1 MWLYFN
7 NKLNMQNGFTTDT
20 FFFKPTVPALYNT
33 QTVYLGRFTTSNAPA
48 ILQLEIY
55 FHSNGVSQSTAS
67 VATNLVSPS
76 KMTVMLQILQA
87 DVTAGLNVTG
97 YAVQYGNFLDE
108 DNLCAVQYDG
118 FYGFD
123 IYIKMRGFG
132 NPVVHATTTSVG
144 TWESKMEVSSWNNFG
159 STYAPGTTG
168 VTEYKIPI
176 QYKFKEGMIE
186 TPNGF
191 NISSSKRYKTNIT
204 DLPENYNLDMVMKMK
219 PVIYN
224 KKDEPGNEQVYPG
237 LIAEELHDL
246 SANLFV
252 SYNHDNIPESL
263 DYSRINV
270 LLIKAAQQLNEKIN
284 KLTEDL
290 KSFGDESI
298 I

>member
-1 MWLYFN
+1 
-7 NKLNMQNGFTTDT
+7 MQNGLTTDT
-20 FFFKPTVPALYNT
+20 FFFKPTVPDLST
-33 QTVYLGRFTTSNAPA
+33 EQTVYLGRFTTSNAPA

-67 VATNLVSPS
+67 VASNLVSPS
-76 KMTVMLQILQA
+76 KITVMLQVLDA
-87 DVTAGLNVTG
+87 TGVTAGFNITG
-97 YAVQYGNFLDE
+97 YAVQYGNFLNA
-108 DNLCAVQYDG
+108 DNLCAVQGLFYD
-118 FYGFD
+118 FD
-123 IYIKMRGFG
+123 IYIKMKNWG
-132 NPVVHATTTSVG
+132 NPVVHATTTSAG
-144 TWESKMEVSSWNNFG
+144 TWESKMTVSTRTDFG
-159 STYAPGTTG
+159 ATYAPGATG
-168 VTEYKIPI
+168 QTVYKIPI
-176 QYKFKEGMIE
+176 QYKFMGGMIE

-191 NISSSKRYKTNIT
+191 NISSSKRYKSNIT
-204 DLPENYNLDMVMKMK
+204 DLPENYNLDMLMKMK

-224 KKDEPGNEQVYPG
+224 KKDEPGNQQLYPG

-270 LLIKAAQQLNEKIN
+270 LLIKAAQQLNDKIN

>member
-1 MWLYFN
+1 MS
-7 NKLNMQNGFTTDT
+7 NGFTTDA
-20 FFFKPTVPALYNT
+20 FFFSKPTVSNLST
-33 QTVYLGRFTTSNAPA
+33 EQTVLLGRFTCTAA
-48 ILQLEIY
+48 TILQLEIY

-67 VATNLVSPS
+67 VAANLVSPS
-76 KMTVMLQILQA
+76 KITVMLQILQA
-87 DVTAGLNVTG
+87 DVAEGLNVTG
-97 YAVQYGNFLDE
+97 YAVQHGNFLSDTA
-108 DNLCAVQYDG
+108 DLCAVQYGG
-118 FYGFD
+118 FYGVD
-123 IYIKMRGFG
+123 IYIKMKAWG

-144 TWESKMEVSSWNNFG
+144 TWTPSMTVSTRTGFG
-159 STYAPGTTG
+159 STHAPGTTG

-176 QYKFKEGMIE
+176 QYKFKSGMIE

-224 KKDEPGNEQVYPG
+224 KKDEPGIEQFYPG

-252 SYNHDNIPESL
+252 SYNQNNIPESL
-263 DYSRINV
+263 DYYRINV

-290 KSFGDESI
+290 KIFVDEEESI
-298 I
+298 N

>member
-1 MWLYFN
+1 M
-7 NKLNMQNGFTTDT
+7 NGFTTDT
-20 FFFKPTVPALYNT
+20 FFFRPTVPNLSTT
-33 QTVYLGRFTTSNAPA
+33 QTVYLGKFITSNAPT

-67 VATNLVSPS
+67 VASNLVSPS
-76 KMTVMLQILQA
+76 KITVMLQILDA
-87 DVTAGLNVTG
+87 TGVSAGFNITG
-97 YAVQYGNFLDE
+97 YAVQYGNFLDAA
-108 DNLCAVQYDG
+108 DLCAVQGG
-118 FYGFD
+118 FYDFE
-123 IYIKMRGFG
+123 IHIKMRNWG
-132 NPVVHATTTSVG
+132 NPVVHATTTSAG
-144 TWESKMEVSSWNNFG
+144 TWESKMEVSSRTDFG

-168 VTEYKIPI
+168 HSVYKIPI

-204 DLPENYNLDMVMKMK
+204 DLPENYNLDMVMKMR

-290 KSFGDESI
+290 KSFGDESTI
-298 I
+298 